1 MHLNTYSTT
10 FCRHTHQTQRRTEHC
25 FSLKTLNNELIAFTG
40 VTYATCSSADFT
52 TLLLLDLRNV
62 EEYDHSTT
70 NLFDNFAIGISD
82 RIPSWAM
89 GLESFFNGKFSFVG
103 GLLGRS
109 QGFLPRT
116 RRI

>member
-1 MHLNTYSTT
+1 MPFTKLQTT
-10 FCRHTHQTQRRTEHC
+10 GHC
-25 FSLKTLNNELIAFTG
+25 FCLKTLNSELTAYTG
-40 VTYATCSSADFT
+40 ITYDKIDKCTSEDFT
-52 TLLLLDLRNV
+52 ALLLLDLRNV
-62 EEYDHSTT
+62 EEYHHSTT

-103 GLLGRS
+103 GLLRCS